1 MTWTSVQLNPPF
13 ADEILAASNSVSDA
27 LSAVNDFLGIIKELL
42 ELARALSFDIS
53 ANPIEEAIRLLIA
66 EIDRFLA
73 GLLQSTR
80 VHAIFIPIQK
90 VPLTPAQLRGQQ
102 VVQTLID
109 PDVNEDDRYD
119 SFDEM
124 LEENAF
130 SGATE
135 VDETLIDFIDNSP
148 SATAGNRG
156 FWRVLAESTRDIG
169 DGNRPTFTPDFA
181 VAGTTLVF
189 GSTDMAELYRIFEL
203 IGSLLALGA
212 RSDLSGRTNIT
223 VQNLRALA
231 LPITVPE
238 DENNP
243 ASIGVSLTWD
253 KLGPAITFPAFSS
266 DQQVVVEYLVI
277 RSTSPQLREA
287 YTWSQVFSRQP
298 SFVDTSD
305 LPEEGNSKVIARIP
319 NDGFVTGYLDEDP
332 ELIEGAVYYY
342 SVVARIEVNV
352 DADFE
357 TDVILPISNLSNVVR
372 IEVRRPGDSKGGE
385 PPDWIG
391 TPSLAS
397 LFPALEALINQI
409 RLALSQLGSFSL
421 SGPNI
426 LDEIISQI
434 EGLVTR
440 SEQVV
445 AILNEINNRL
455 AALLTSDV
463 SGIYATTFS
472 VPVGGIDGWLGELA
486 RRLSDPA
493 DNTRPPFDNN
503 ELVAGVVVV
512 GGAPTLP
519 ALDPLLSL
527 LELFFGGSSSNTLLS
542 TINEIDNV
550 VTATERRVFGEDMT
564 VSTVPLGTP
573 EEDNSA
579 KVVFDDAMQPVDSV
593 NCN

>member
-1 MTWTSVQLNPPF
+1 
-13 ADEILAASNSVSDA
+13 
-27 LSAVNDFLGIIKELL
+27 
-42 ELARALSFDIS
+42 
-53 ANPIEEAIRLLIA
+53 
-66 EIDRFLA
+66 
-73 GLLQSTR
+73 
-80 VHAIFIPIQK
+80 
-90 VPLTPAQLRGQQ
+90 
-102 VVQTLID
+102 
-109 PDVNEDDRYD
+109 
-119 SFDEM
+119 M

-130 SGATE
+130 SEDTE
-135 VDETLIDFIDNSP
+135 VDDTLVNFINNAPAS
-148 SATAGNRG
+148 TAGNRG
-156 FWRVLAESTRDIG
+156 FWRVLAESTRDVG

-189 GSTDMAELYRIFEL
+189 GSDSLADLYKIFEL
-203 IGSLLALGA
+203 IESLLELGA
-212 RSDLSGRTNIT
+212 RADLSGRTHLT
-223 VQNLRALA
+223 VQNLKALA

-238 DENNP
+238 DPNNP

-253 KLGPAITFPAFSS
+253 KLGPGVTFPAFSS

-277 RSTSPQLREA
+277 RSTSPRLREA
-287 YTWSQVFSRQP
+287 STWSQVFAQQP
-298 SFVDTSD
+298 ASDDITD
-305 LPEEGNSKVIARIP
+305 LPEEGANKVIARLP

-332 ELIEGAVYYY
+332 DLVEGAVYYY
-342 SVVARIEVNV
+342 AVAARIEVNV

-357 TDVILPISNLSNVVR
+357 TDVILPVGNLSNVIR

-421 SGPNI
+421 SGPSI
-426 LDEIISQI
+426 LDEIIQQI
-434 EGLVTR
+434 ESLIARGER
-440 SEQVV
+440 VV
-445 AILNEINNRL
+445 AILDEINRRL

-463 SGIYATTFS
+463 GGIFSTTFA
-472 VPVGGIDGWLGELA
+472 VPTGGIDGWLGELA
-486 RRLSDPA
+486 KRLSDPS

-527 LELFFGGSSSNTLLS
+527 LELFFGGGSSNTLLDA
-542 TINEIDNV
+542 INEIDIV
-550 VTATERRVFGEDMT
+550 VTATEKRVFGEDMT
-564 VSTVPLGTP
+564 VTTVPLGTP
-573 EEDNSA
+573 DEDNSPQ
-579 KVVFDDAMQPVDSV
+579 VVFDASMRPVDTV